1 MGYKLDWTNPAVAG
15 APTLTMIYT
24 SDTRPET
31 NCIDQANNVDPVTGV
46 ARGVDVFI
54 HEMILPPELLAMKN
68 MGLSAPDYSDP
79 DYLAGVYMSETVI
92 KSSHSPQGAFGYLL
106 SQINPHPKLTVI
118 AHFPVAD
125 DTVACA
131 LKSVQEHCPWVIWDQ
146 PNASDIWNPNNP
158 NANNVI
164 WSTDLMV
171 LRVHDNHQIQQLKG
185 KVSDLAFTPPV
196 NMPPDQNTP
205 KYHTKAGLMD
215 PTQQLD
221 LTTFIEPGEN
231 TWCKDGY

>member
-1 MGYKLDWTNPAVAG
+1 MKKSDKSKSKGLTRRDLLKASGL
-15 APTLTMIYT
+15 TLIYT

-31 NCIDQANNVDPVTGV
+31 NCIEQAKNVDPVTGV

-68 MGLSAPDYSDP
+68 MGISAPDYSDP

-92 KSSHSPQGAFGYLL
+92 KSSHSPQGAYGYLL
-106 SQINPHPKLTVI
+106 SQINPHPKLSVI

-131 LKSVQEHCPWVIWDQ
+131 LKSVQDHCPWVIWDKH
-146 PNASDIWNPNNP
+146 NPNVSNL
-158 NANNVI
+158 I

-185 KVSDLAFTPPV
+185 KVSDLAFNPPL
-196 NMPPDQNTP
+196 NMPPDQNTA
-205 KYHTKAGLMD
+205 KYHTKEGLMD

-221 LTTFIEPGEN
+221 QTTFIGPGEN